1 MIHTLAPRSL
11 LVLALML
18 GPGVAFA
25 TAGEL
30 LDPAG
35 LPAQESPEVTT
46 AAQPEPVDNPRVTST
61 HHQCFQQSRFPP
73 RRAKKKPASSS
84 SSHASPQDR
93 SG

>member
-1 MIHTLAPRSL
+1 MIRVLTQL
-11 LVLALML
+11 LVLVLTI
-18 GPGVAFA
+18 GSGIVPA
-25 TAGEL
+25 TAGEPVE
-30 LDPAG
+30 PAG